1 MTFISCRPSLRPR
14 ALTIA
19 SLLALTLGGLAL
31 AGCGAKGPILPPIS
45 LVPQATTDLA
55 VRQQGNEIVLSA
67 AYPKT
72 TISGVAMPGV
82 EGIEIYRYVR
92 PLPPPVPPAA
102 GATTPAAAA
111 ADTGASAVSAPPAA
125 TTPPADSASA
135 PAAAPSTPPAAA
147 PSTAPPA
154 TAAAAIATSTAAATP
169 TVPAAPDPRE
179 FALAAEKMLTLRG
192 SELAGVVTGETL
204 EMRVPLPQPL
214 PAERQAWTLAI
225 RVIAKGDFR
234 SELSN
239 QVTLAPVPAPTAP
252 GGLTVQAKENGIEV
266 SWTAIDPA
274 LLGVL
279 IYRREAQ
286 SPSWGEFIHG
296 TRIADG
302 TSYLDTTALYG
313 HRYVYSISSC
323 ASLAPRIE
331 SSLAGEQEVDY
342 QDRFAPAPPAHLLA
356 LSEARRV
363 RLVWERSP
371 ATDVA
376 GYVVF
381 RQDPGGEFHRL
392 NPEPTP
398 ALEWSDTGL
407 VPRIEYHYRVA
418 AIDKSGNLGEPGE
431 IVVGSPSGQR

>member
-1 MTFISCRPSLRPR
+1 
-14 ALTIA
+14 
-19 SLLALTLGGLAL
+19 
-31 AGCGAKGPILPPIS
+31 
-45 LVPQATTDLA
+45 
-55 VRQQGNEIVLSA
+55 
-67 AYPKT
+67 
-72 TISGVAMPGV
+72 
-82 EGIEIYRYVR
+82 
-92 PLPPPVPPAA
+92 
-102 GATTPAAAA
+102 
-111 ADTGASAVSAPPAA
+111 
-125 TTPPADSASA
+125 
-135 PAAAPSTPPAAA
+135 
-147 PSTAPPA
+147 
-154 TAAAAIATSTAAATP
+154 
-169 TVPAAPDPRE
+169 
-179 FALAAEKMLTLRG
+179 
-192 SELAGVVTGETL
+192 
-204 EMRVPLPQPL
+204 MRVPLPQPL

-331 SSLAGEQEVDY
+331 RQPRRRSRKSITRTAS
-342 QDRFAPAPPAHLLA
+342 RPRRRPTCWRSPRPA
-356 LSEARRV
+356 V
-363 RLVWERSP
+363 FRLVWERSP

>member
-1 MTFISCRPSLRPR
+1 MTSILCRPSLRPR
-14 ALTIA
+14 ALTQA
-19 SLLALTLGGLAL
+19 SVSLLALTVGGLAL

-67 AYPKT
+67 SYPKT
-72 TISGVAMPGV
+72 TISGVAMPGI
-82 EGIEIYRYVR
+82 ESIEIYRYVR
-92 PLPPPVPPAA
+92 PLPPAVPPAA
-102 GATTPAAAA
+102 GATTPAAADAGA
-111 ADTGASAVSAPPAA
+111 AAVSAPPVA

-179 FALAAEKMLTLRG
+179 FALAAEKLLTLRG
-192 SELAGVVTGETL
+192 SELASVVTGETL
-204 EMRVPLPQPL
+204 EMRVPLPQPP
-214 PAERQAWTLAI
+214 PADRQAWTLAI
-225 RVIAKGDFR
+225 RVVAKGDFR

-252 GGLTVQAKENGIEV
+252 SGLTVQAKENGIEV
-266 SWTAIDPA
+266 SWTAIDPS

-286 SPSWGEFIHG
+286 SPNWGEFIHG
-296 TRIADG
+296 TPIADG
-302 TSYLDTTALYG
+302 TTYLDTTAQYG
-313 HRYVYSISSC
+313 HRYVYSISAC

-331 SSLAGEQEVDY
+331 SSLGGEQEVDY
-342 QDRFAPAPPAHLLA
+342 QDRFAPAAPSHLLA

-392 NPEPTP
+392 NPEPTA

-407 VPRIEYHYRVA
+407 VPRVEYHYRVA

-431 IVVGSPSGQR
+431 IAVGSPSGQR